1 VLEDGT
7 CTTALPHRLEDLDP
21 VASRAAHPE
30 QWGRWRK
37 RGKTYEV
44 SIGGP
49 FEAPPNQKMFQP
61 ARRGER
67 LSGNWNVASSGTA
80 GSTSFWSTDAVVF
93 GKDGRFE
100 ASSSGGMG
108 GTIEGGRPGEST
120 TTTTIRDDEG
130 SSSSITSPHLGGG
143 KTRRTG
149 KTRADRSGTYSL
161 DGYTLELRYDSGL
174 VERHLFFASPD
185 RRDILFRGSLMWRK
199 KT

>member
-1 VLEDGT
+1 VAQARQDLRGLDRRPVRGAAQPEDVPAGAPRRASVRQLER
-7 CTTALPHRLEDLDP
+7 RLERHRRLHVILEHGRRRVRQGRP
-21 VASRAAHPE
+21 VRGLIERRH
-30 QWGRWRK
+30 GRH
-37 RGKTYEV
+37 
-44 SIGGP
+44 
-49 FEAPPNQKMFQP
+49 
-61 ARRGER
+61 
-67 LSGNWNVASSGTA
+67 
-80 GSTSFWSTDAVVF
+80 
-93 GKDGRFE
+93 
-100 ASSSGGMG
+100 
-108 GTIEGGRPGEST
+108 IEGGRPGEST